1 MILGENSA
9 VDTWLYSVTLPLFI
23 AAFAVYALIIR
34 DAFPH
39 LREPDRAAIRR
50 TVSGLHWRSVFG
62 KDPLD
67 EALRAAWKTHNEV
80 FPSSRKRL
88 VFAMLLVGFAVSP
101 LLWAVLVWL
110 K

>member
-1 MILGENSA
+1 MLGENGV

-23 AAFAVYALIIR
+23 AAFAMYALIIR

-39 LREPDRAAIRR
+39 LGEPDRAAIRR
-50 TVSGLHWRSVFG
+50 ALSGLHRRNLFG

-80 FPSSRKRL
+80 FPSSRKRW
-88 VFAMLLVGFAVSP
+88 VFAMLVVGSAVSP